1 MKSPLH
7 KDLATG
13 RWWELSLYEQLG
25 NVGSEVSRA
34 LRWKTRNPQVAQ
46 GAIERVLELLDLT
59 LADPRHRNSVTRL
72 REIARAREV
81 LVDFLVGSNEY
92 RSTGDSLQR
101 YFDAYAVAASL
112 ARDRAALPDSTH

>member
-1 MKSPLH
+1 LPLISHIH
-7 KDLATG
+7 KDLAAG
-13 RWWELSLYEQLG
+13 RWCELSLCEQLG

-34 LRWKTRNPQVAQ
+34 LRWRIRNPEIAH

-59 LADPRHRNSVTRL
+59 LADPRHRSSVSRL

-92 RSTGDSLQR
+92 NSTGESLQR
-101 YFDAYAVAASL
+101 YFDAFAVAAAT
-112 ARDRAALPDSTH
+112 ARDRIQTSS